1 MQSTSWRVGVAV
13 LAALGL
19 ALLPSTAGA
28 QRAPIAS
35 CGNATADG
43 GILISDISARRVKC
57 RTARRIARLTPARC
71 ESGTCTVRG
80 YTCFAAQATEELTL
94 ARCSKPRDDDEL
106 YRTVRFDYGR

>member
-1 MQSTSWRVGVAV
+1 MLSTSRRVGVVV
-13 LAALGL
+13 LATLGL

-35 CGNATADG
+35 CGNATAEG
-43 GILISDISARRVKC
+43 GILISDISARRVAC
-57 RTARRIARLTPARC
+57 RTARRIARLTPSRC

-80 YTCFAAQATEELTL
+80 YTCFAAPATPELRL
-94 ARCSKPRDDDEL
+94 ARCSKARDEDEL